1 MSKATAVRKKITFR
15 ATIIQGLDSGG
26 WISRRH
32 KLRGRPPLRRI
43 RGHIA
48 APHIWLVRW
57 HRLEGRGQS
66 HGRGS
71 VAWFGDSETVCVCP
85 RRSVHR
91 DTASSY
97 TRANY
102 TNIPSSMDGS
112 TAVYSPSRSWS
123 VSISEFIGS
132 DRFQLRPLLQRA
144 PLFYNNKHLLDL
156 IVGPRRCA
164 GFCELCE
171 QCLVDTLM
179 VLWLIKCVWRI
190 VDGLERG
197 PGELLDGSERAE
209 WHLQRNGNR

>member
-1 MSKATAVRKKITFR
+1 MRY
-15 ATIIQGLDSGG
+15 
-26 WISRRH
+26 

-71 VAWFGDSETVCVCP
+71 VAWLGDSETVCVCP
-85 RRSVHR
+85 RWRVHR
-91 DTASSY
+91 DTASPH

-112 TAVYSPSRSWS
+112 TAVYSPSQSWS

-156 IVGPRRCA
+156 IVGPRRVA
-164 GFCELCE
+164 
-171 QCLVDTLM
+171 
-179 VLWLIKCVWRI
+179 VLDSASYVNSVWLILWWFCDWSSVSE
-190 VDGLERG
+190 GLWMDSKEDRENSWMVAKERNDIYREMG
-197 PGELLDGSERAE
+197 IGK
-209 WHLQRNGNR
+209 